1 MIVITIIYTTNK
13 GVPLIAQG
21 VPKRISKVYTPAGHK
36 RDKNTNRLADA
47 QTNKRARPPHME
59 IIMNINISCLHLPIG
74 K

>member
-1 MIVITIIYTTNK
+1 MS
-13 GVPLIAQG
+13 LIAQG

-36 RDKNTNRLADA
+36 REKNTKKLVDA

-59 IIMNINISCLHLPIG
+59 IMMNINISCLHLPTG